1 MSLDVP
7 PGDAGANSSDNNEL
21 MLGNPSS
28 GFGVGS
34 SSSQSYQNFINLN
47 DLVDDFIQEQEG
59 GNMMALRKSKKPCFL
74 YKIIDPHDLKSTIE
88 SHLIGSNNMNLS
100 KEIQKQKM
108 FITSKKCLLLAGAY
122 EQQENKHF
130 AVTNYKEALIRNPE
144 CFEAF

>member
-1 MSLDVP
+1 
-7 PGDAGANSSDNNEL
+7 
-21 MLGNPSS
+21 
-28 GFGVGS
+28 
-34 SSSQSYQNFINLN
+34 LN

-74 YKIIDPHDLKSTIE
+74 YKIVDPHDLKSSTE
-88 SHLIGSNNMNLS
+88 SQLIGSNNANLS
-100 KEIQKQKM
+100 KEIHKEKM

-130 AVTNYKEALIRNPE
+130 AVTNYKQALVRNPE